1 MHLSVTPAAR
11 QRHRDQ
17 LARLLRQRP
26 AQRELVERNIIFLKS
41 EQERREDRERIG
53 IKLNRRLSLRPTAD
67 ELEQKNILH
76 RTLLALALLLL
87 KRFTS
92 LIIHSICTV
101 VVG

>member
-1 MHLSVTPAAR
+1 VLSVTPAAR

-26 AQRELVERNIIFLKS
+26 AQRELVERNIIYLKT

-53 IKLNRRLSLRPTAD
+53 VKLNRRLSLRPTAD

-76 RTLLALALLLL
+76 S
-87 KRFTS
+87 TS
-92 LIIHSICTV
+92 LNSVLLQMKPSQHFHLQLQTLDSF
-101 VVG
+101 

>member
-1 MHLSVTPAAR
+1 MCGDDCSAVSFVVSVTPAAL
-11 QRHRDQ
+11 QRHREQ

-26 AQRELVERNIIFLKS
+26 AQRELVERNIICLKT

-76 RTLLALALLLL
+76 SM
-87 KRFTS
+87 S
-92 LIIHSICTV
+92 LGKLYFCEAAMDIF
-101 VVG
+101 